1 MREVILISNTGGE
14 DWLGWMG
21 TMTADDHALTPGLQ
35 EAPSVLGSYARLRA
49 RLGERKVEGVLG

>member
-35 EAPSVLGSYARLRA
+35 EAPQCAWILCQIES
-49 RLGERKVEGVLG
+49 